1 MITLK
6 TRSEIIEDNII
17 TSISVNNIT
26 MNDNN

>member
-6 TRSEIIEDNII
+6 TRFEIIEDNII

>member
-1 MITLK
+1 MKTLK